1 MPAVVLKP
9 GDEPRLERLLRAHSD
24 SSVFLRSNLRAVGI
38 TYEGKSLQGHWVAE
52 AGPDGELLG
61 VVCHVQNGNLLF
73 QAPAH
78 APQLAEFVLT
88 QSGRKVE
95 GLVGPWEQLKSART
109 ALGLDGV
116 KAPLES
122 LEPLFALALSDL
134 RVPPGAWTVRRP
146 TPADLP
152 EAVAQ
157 RAAFL
162 VEALGA
168 ARTSATIA
176 RAREAVE
183 GQVKEGRTFV
193 LDVGGR
199 VVASGCFN
207 ARLPDTVQLGG
218 IFTPE
223 ADRSRGHARRLV
235 AGMLRLARDEG
246 ATRGVLFT
254 NEDNVAAIRAYTALG
269 FQRVGDYGL
278 VLWSP

>member
-1 MPAVVLKP
+1 MSALVLRP

-38 TYEGKSLQGHWVAE
+38 LYEGKSLQGTWVAE
-52 AGPDGELLG
+52 AAPDGELLG
-61 VVCHVQNGNLLF
+61 VVCHVHNGNLLF

-78 APQLAEFVLT
+78 AAQLAELAVQ

-95 GLVGPWEQLKSART
+95 GLVGPWDQLKAART
-109 ALGLDGV
+109 ALGLDGT

-122 LEPLFALALSDL
+122 LEPLFALPLADL
-134 RVPPGAWTVRRP
+134 KVPGGAWTVRRP
-146 TPADLP
+146 EPRDVP

-168 ARTSATIA
+168 ERSASTIA
-176 RAREAVE
+176 RARDAVE
-183 GQVKEGRTFV
+183 DQLREGRTFV
-193 LDVGGR
+193 LEAGGR

-223 ADRSRGHARRLV
+223 HERSRGYARKLV
-235 AGMLRLARDEG
+235 AGMLLTAQREG

-254 NEDNVAAIRAYTALG
+254 NDDNVAAIRAYTALG

-278 VLWSP
+278 ILWAP